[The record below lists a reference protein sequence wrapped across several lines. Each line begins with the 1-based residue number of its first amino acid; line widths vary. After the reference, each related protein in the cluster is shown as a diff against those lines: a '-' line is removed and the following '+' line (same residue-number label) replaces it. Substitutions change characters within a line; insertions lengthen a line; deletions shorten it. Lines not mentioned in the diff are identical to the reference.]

1 MIVTYKLLELD
12 CNIKYVMLSVF
23 KVNNKDTRSVPID
36 VILLSLSLSL
46 NTLEHQNANPVFLL
60 QTVINYVSVLLSLHI
75 PLIWKVLSVFYQ
87 SSIL

>member
-1 MIVTYKLLELD
+1 MTYKLLELD

-87 SSIL
+87 SSML

>member
-1 MIVTYKLLELD
+1 MTYKLLELD
-12 CNIKYVMLSVF
+12 GNIKYVMLSVF

-87 SSIL
+87 SSLL

>member
-1 MIVTYKLLELD
+1 MTYKLLELD